1 MKVIKRLLRRPT
13 PGRGGIAEDVGTAA
27 AEMSGRLAPIG
38 QAPLKVI
45 LFIGHHKVG
54 STSLQDYLSRN
65 AAALSRAGIL
75 YPYVD
80 FEGMAYMA
88 ATAAGHAQPEGSL
101 PINVREPHNAL
112 AFRMLATQKNGT
124 VPAYH
129 KRLPALPQMLHA
141 IRQQIRF
148 SQPHTVILA
157 AEVFANFNAVSPELI
172 DQLVEHFPGAEFTV
186 VATLRRIDA
195 YLASWHGQRLK
206 FGHKLKPLREDGVD
220 SYGMGIHFN
229 YRLMIEGWLKALP
242 EARVILRNYADVRAN
257 GGSVNDFITQ
267 TGLELPKG
275 LAPERR
281 ENDSIHRGIYEI
293 IRRANVELPQPQ
305 AAELR
310 HSLRTLAPKLNLPPS
325 HSVELFGAE
334 NRARM
339 LERFRPIDTW
349 LGEVMGQEGFFD
361 DLEAVLEPDPLP
373 ELEAARIA
381 LEQIEARKAWRES
394 WREDE
399 AVETFLSGLAG
410 GGTTPD
416 KTA

>member
-1 MKVIKRLLRRPT
+1 MKAIKRLLRRPA
-13 PGRGGIAEDVGTAA
+13 PGQGGIAADIGTAA
-27 AEMSGRLAPIG
+27 AEMSGRLALTG

-80 FEGMAYMA
+80 FEGMAHMA
-88 ATAAGHAQPEGSL
+88 ATAVGHAQPEGSL

-112 AFRMLATQKNGT
+112 AFRMLATQKNGS

-141 IRQQIRF
+141 IRQQVLF
-148 SQPHTVILA
+148 SEPHTVILA
-157 AEVFANFNAVSPELI
+157 AEVFANFNAASPKLI
-172 DQLVEHFPGAEFTV
+172 EQLTEQFPGAEFTV

-206 FGHKLKPLREDGVD
+206 FGHKLKPLRKDGGD
-220 SYGMGIHFN
+220 GYFEGIHFN
-229 YRLMIEGWLKALP
+229 YRLMVEGWLKALP
-242 EARVILRNYADVRAN
+242 EARVILRDYADVRVN
-257 GGSVNDFITQ
+257 GGSVNDFIAQ
-267 TGLELPKG
+267 TGLQLPKG

-293 IRRANVELPQPQ
+293 IRRANLELPPPQ

-310 HSLRTLAPKLNLPPS
+310 HSLRVLAPKLDLPPS

-339 LERFRPIDTW
+339 LEHFRPIDAW
-349 LGEVMGQEGFFD
+349 LGNVMGRESFFD
-361 DLEAVLEPDPLP
+361 DLETVLETDSLP
-373 ELEAARIA
+373 ELEVARAA
-381 LEQIEARKAWRES
+381 LEQIQARKAWRES
-394 WREDE
+394 WRKDE
-399 AVETFLSGLAG
+399 TVEIFLSGL
-410 GGTTPD
+410 GTDWLTAD
-416 KTA
+416 KTS

>member
-1 MKVIKRLLRRPT
+1 
-13 PGRGGIAEDVGTAA
+13 
-27 AEMSGRLAPIG
+27 
-38 QAPLKVI
+38 
-45 LFIGHHKVG
+45 
-54 STSLQDYLSRN
+54 
-65 AAALSRAGIL
+65 
-75 YPYVD
+75 
-80 FEGMAYMA
+80 
-88 ATAAGHAQPEGSL
+88 
-101 PINVREPHNAL
+101 
-112 AFRMLATQKNGT
+112 
-124 VPAYH
+124 
-129 KRLPALPQMLHA
+129 
-141 IRQQIRF
+141 
-148 SQPHTVILA
+148 
-157 AEVFANFNAVSPELI
+157 
-172 DQLVEHFPGAEFTV
+172 
-186 VATLRRIDA
+186 
-195 YLASWHGQRLK
+195 
-206 FGHKLKPLREDGVD
+206 
-220 SYGMGIHFN
+220 
-229 YRLMIEGWLKALP
+229 
-242 EARVILRNYADVRAN
+242 
-257 GGSVNDFITQ
+257 
-267 TGLELPKG
+267 
-275 LAPERR
+275 PERR